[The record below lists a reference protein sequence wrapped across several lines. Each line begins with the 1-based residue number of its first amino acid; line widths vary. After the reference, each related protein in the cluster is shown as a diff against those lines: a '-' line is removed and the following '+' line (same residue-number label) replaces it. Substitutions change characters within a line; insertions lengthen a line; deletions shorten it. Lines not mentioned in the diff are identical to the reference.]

1 MESDRG
7 EGKLDFKQ
15 TRKVRVRAN
24 ALGTRLTGTI
34 SVPPPHFRVSD
45 YINSHEDFL
54 MVDQEGIEILVAK
67 DAISYLEA
75 LEEGI
80 DKGSRPSKG
89 GFQPVTAV
97 LRERIGTL
105 EGEMFIADGAT
116 LQAALNRSRRF
127 IKLRNVR
134 FVNLPEQYEFLAI
147 GKNAL
152 VSIRHRQRA
161 EDR

>member
-1 MESDRG
+1 M
-7 EGKLDFKQ
+7 DFKQ
-15 TRKVRVRAN
+15 TRKVRVRVN
-24 ALGTRLTGTI
+24 ALGTRLIGAI

-45 YINSHEDFL
+45 YLNSHEEFL
-54 MVDQEGIEILVAK
+54 LVDQDGIEILVAK

-75 LEEGI
+75 LEEGS

-89 GFQPVTAV
+89 DFQPVTAV

-105 EGEMFIADGAT
+105 AGEIFIPDGST

-134 FVNLPEQYEFLAI
+134 FVNLPEHYNFLAI

-152 VSIRHRQRA
+152 VSIRHREPA
-161 EDR
+161 KDR